1 MTSIA
6 DIWLILK
13 TLRNLNIKK
22 LKNLRNANSGKYH
35 TLLMHFLLISI
46 TSKTSV
52 LSKYN
57 IYNIDI
63 FTQKYSVLYLSLYKP
78 FSKKYIIDVFIFIL
92 INN

>member
-35 TLLMHFLLISI
+35 TLLMHFFVNINYFKNVSSI
-46 TSKTSV
+46 K
-52 LSKYN
+52 
-57 IYNIDI
+57 I
-63 FTQKYSVLYLSLYKP
+63 
-78 FSKKYIIDVFIFIL
+78 
-92 INN
+92 